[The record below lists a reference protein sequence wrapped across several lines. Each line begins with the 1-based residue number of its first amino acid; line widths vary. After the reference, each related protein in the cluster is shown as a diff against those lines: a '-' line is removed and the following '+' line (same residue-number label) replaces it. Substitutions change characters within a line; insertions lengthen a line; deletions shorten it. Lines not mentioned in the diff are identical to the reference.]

1 MINRIRGQLEAG
13 AGVKAAGALKI
24 SATAVPLPSREDA
37 GTLEGRVQAVA
48 DRITEMAMTALASK
62 TSPEAANGDVSA
74 GTNEAEAN

>member
-1 MINRIRGQLEAG
+1 
-13 AGVKAAGALKI
+13 
-24 SATAVPLPSREDA
+24 VPLPSREDA

-74 GTNEAEAN
+74 GTNEGEAN